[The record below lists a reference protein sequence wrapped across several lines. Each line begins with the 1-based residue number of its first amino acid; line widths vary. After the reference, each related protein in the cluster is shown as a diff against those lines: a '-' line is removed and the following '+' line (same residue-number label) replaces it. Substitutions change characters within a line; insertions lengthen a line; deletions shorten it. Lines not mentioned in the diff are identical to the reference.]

1 MRFREVSR
9 ELKKRGTAG
18 NRRIYGRHGVREP
31 MHGVSFAH
39 LRDLKKKIKIDQDL
53 AVQLWDSGNH
63 DCRVLATMVADPKAM
78 RALEL
83 ERWVRDLDN
92 YVLADALSGLV
103 SRTPLARSRVEKWTV
118 SRKEFIG
125 QTGYN
130 VLGLMAMN
138 DDEPTEKY
146 FAEHLRKIENGIHGS
161 PNRVRHAMNQ
171 ALIAIA
177 LRSPSLRRTAV
188 AAAKRIGKVEVDHG
202 ETSCK
207 TPDAVTYIERCVAAR
222 RARKGAAGS
231 G

>member
-31 MHGVSFAH
+31 MHGVSFAN
-39 LRDLKKKIKIDQDL
+39 LRDLKKRIKIDQEL
-53 AVQLWDSGNH
+53 AVELWDSGNH
-63 DCRVLATMVADPKAM
+63 DCRVLATMIADPKAI

-92 YVLADALSGLV
+92 YVLADAFSGLV
-103 SRTPLARSRVEKWTV
+103 ARTPLARSRADKWTA

-125 QTGYN
+125 QAGYN
-130 VLGLMAMN
+130 VLGLTAMN
-138 DDEPTEKY
+138 DDESPNDY
-146 FAEHLRKIENGIHGS
+146 FQSYLEKIEDEIHGS
-161 PNRVRHAMNQ
+161 ANRVRHAMNQ

-177 LRSPSLRRTAV
+177 LRSPALRRKAV

-207 TPDAVTYIERCVAAR
+207 TPDAVAYIDRCIAAR
-222 RARKGAAGS
+222 GAKKAKDRS
-231 G
+231 S